1 MTLFAEVRHLSSA
14 KAPLVLLH
22 GFGGIGALWAPV
34 IDQLD
39 ADQPLIIYDLPGHG
53 RSLHADGVGH
63 AGVMA
68 KAILTDLERRGVSSF
83 HLCGHSMGGA
93 VASLVALKAASS
105 VHSLTLL
112 APGGFGFEIDHQALR
127 RYAAAEK
134 HGDLATALAAM
145 MAPGHVVDRFCLE
158 RLAAARQEPGAV
170 DRLLAILASF
180 LVECDARTGQGTL
193 PLRSFDG
200 LGIPTR
206 LLWGTADP
214 ILPVAQASKIW
225 PGAVVTLI
233 KGAGH
238 MLIDEAPDEVV
249 AALKADTGLNDQRH
263 GGVQSAPS

>member
-1 MTLFAEVRHLSSA
+1 MVFAEVRQSSSA

-34 IDQLD
+34 IERLD

-53 RSLHADGVGH
+53 CSLDAEGVGH

-68 KAILTDLERRGVSSF
+68 KAILADLEKREVSSF

-93 VASLVALKAASS
+93 VSSLVALKAASR
-105 VHSLTLL
+105 VRSLTLL
-112 APGGFGFEIDHQALR
+112 APGGFGFEIDHRTLR
-127 RYAAAEK
+127 HYAVAEK
-134 HGDLATALAAM
+134 EGDLATALAAM
-145 MAPGHVVDRFCLE
+145 MAPGHVADRSGLK
-158 RLAAARQEPGAV
+158 RLAAARQAPGAV

-180 LVECDARTGQGTL
+180 LVERDGRTGQGTL
-193 PLRSFDG
+193 PLNSFEG

-206 LLWGTADP
+206 FLWGTADP

-233 KGAGH
+233 EGVGH
-238 MLIDEAPDEVV
+238 MLIEEATDVVV
-249 AALKADTGLNDQRH
+249 AAIRATLAED
-263 GGVQSAPS
+263 

>member
-1 MTLFAEVRHLSSA
+1 MTLFAEVRHPSSA

-22 GFGGIGALWAPV
+22 GFGGIGALWAPI
-34 IDQLD
+34 IDRLD

-53 RSLHADGVGH
+53 RSLDADGVGH

-68 KAILTDLERRGVSSF
+68 KAILCDLDRRGLFSF
-83 HLCGHSMGGA
+83 HICGHSMGGA

-112 APGGFGFEIDHQALR
+112 APGGFGFEIDHRALR
-127 RYAAAEK
+127 QYAVAEK
-134 HGDLATALAAM
+134 EGDLATALAALT
-145 MAPGHVVDRFCLE
+145 APGHVADPSGLE
-158 RLAAARQEPGAV
+158 RLAAARQAPGAL

-180 LVECDARTGQGTL
+180 LVERDGRTGQGTL

-200 LGIPTR
+200 LGMPTR

-214 ILPVAQASKIW
+214 VLPVEQASKIW

-233 KGAGH
+233 EGAGH

-249 AALKADTGLNDQRH
+249 AALKAALAED
-263 GGVQSAPS
+263 

>member
-1 MTLFAEVRHLSSA
+1 MVFAEVRQSSLA

-53 RSLHADGVGH
+53 RSPDAEGVGH
-63 AGVMA
+63 AGVMT
-68 KAILTDLERRGVSSF
+68 KAILADLDQRGVSSF

-93 VASLVALKAASS
+93 VASLVALKAASR

-112 APGGFGFEIDHQALR
+112 APGGFGFEIDHRALR
-127 RYAAAEK
+127 HYAVAEK
-134 HGDLATALAAM
+134 EGDLATALAAM
-145 MAPGHVVDRFCLE
+145 MAPGHVADPSGLE
-158 RLAAARQEPGAV
+158 RLAAARQAPGAL

-180 LVECDARTGQGTL
+180 LVERDGRTGQGTL
-193 PLRSFDG
+193 PLASFDG
-200 LGIPTR
+200 FGIPTR

-214 ILPVAQASKIW
+214 ILPVEQASKIW

-233 KGAGH
+233 EGVGH
-238 MLIDEAPDEVV
+238 MLIEEATEAVV
-249 AALKADTGLNDQRH
+249 TAI
-263 GGVQSAPS
+263 QSRL